1 MAPLKFT
8 FLTDVHYYSP
18 LLGTEG
24 KAYERENSKSQKLL
38 KDSGIAIA
46 SAFNAIS
53 QDKSNDIVLINGDL
67 TNNGEMESHQGII
80 EMLRALKMTG
90 KRVFVTTATHD
101 FQGDG
106 KAWRFEGDEKIETR
120 AALREEL
127 FEMYREFGP
136 DQAMSVHEDSM
147 SYAVELEEGY
157 ILLALNDDRNHKG
170 QSGFSD
176 DLFEWITNQINL
188 AKENGQTVVA
198 MTHHP
203 LIAPSELYAAIGKN
217 DMMGEH
223 ETRLRQLADMGIGF
237 VFTGHSHI
245 HNISYESYENGKVIF
260 DISTAS
266 LAGYPA
272 YYRVVT
278 IDSEKNEMDIR
289 SVKTAGF
296 DERFADQF
304 FGMIRRVINAAADD
318 IDDFAQKAEAFSVR
332 SKFTYRY
339 GWMIKPFAKLIR
351 KIKVGTVCKICKKES
366 GLTRDEIETIKDV
379 KVMDLVINMA
389 MNLYKGDGEYTP
401 STPLYK
407 AAMGFV
413 SVVDSL
419 LNTIHLPISKFLKG
433 VDSLGDAIEPLL
445 YKKGIPDAD
454 AVIPVLTNADYV
466 KTFETETQKITSK
479 KGVGILILLILV
491 AIILLPFLPLIA
503 IILGICALAN
513 YIKYHKKIKEF
524 S

>member
-8 FLTDVHYYSP
+8 FLTDIHYFSP

-38 KDSGIAIA
+38 KDSGKAIA
-46 SAFNAIS
+46 SAFNVIS

-67 TNNGEMESHQGII
+67 TNNGEIESHQGII

-120 AALREEL
+120 AAVREEL

-223 ETRLRQLADMGIGF
+223 ETRLRQLANMGIGF

-289 SVKTAGF
+289 TLKTEGF
-296 DERFADQF
+296 DEQFTDQF

-332 SKFTYRY
+332 SRFTYRY

-351 KIKVGTVCKICKKES
+351 KLRVGTVCRICKKEA
-366 GLTRDEIETIKDV
+366 GLSPEEFEQVKDM
-379 KVMDLVINMA
+379 KVMDLVITLA

-401 STPLYK
+401 DTPEYK
-407 AAMGFV
+407 AAMGFA
-413 SVVDSL
+413 SVADAFL
-419 LNTIHLPISKFLKG
+419 EKIHMPVGKFLKG
-433 VDSLGDAIEPLL
+433 ADSLSDVIEPLL
-445 YKKGIPDAD
+445 YKNGIPDAD
-454 AVIPVLTNADYV
+454 AVIPVIADADYI
-466 KTFETETQKITSK
+466 KTVISETERTKSK
-479 KGVGILILLILV
+479 KGIGILAVLILIV
-491 AIILLPFLPLIA
+491 LILLPFLPLIA
-503 IILGICALAN
+503 VILGICTLAN